1 MKKLSESVWGDLHSR
16 GIGELEREEDEINHL
31 DMEGLYDYLQEKY
44 KGKIFTIRLFDSSG
58 VDKDITIEPIEYVS
72 LTTQSGEFKGHPGL
86 NYILVN
92 SVRQRKFS
100 SDIMSQLTN
109 RFNIKKS
116 YYGRLKIT
124 EKDDT
129 CTNQTFVDLIDIFV
143 NNKENILTESVW
155 ADLHSRGV
163 GETEREEDNI
173 NNFGMEE
180 LYQYILT
187 QYKQVNKK
195 SRPLKTSAENR
206 AFLTIP
212 VFIPENYMGVIRLN
226 ADFIDDMIDSLRLG
240 ASIYECSEFSDELK
254 KRFNIEHTQTNYS
267 LILTPKEGKL
277 SNQTFIDLMDL
288 IIEKVKKPIW
298 KKREV

>member
-16 GIGELEREEDEINHL
+16 GIGEIEREEDEINHL

-58 VDKDITIEPIEYVS
+58 VDKDITIEPIEYVA

-109 RFNIKKS
+109 RFNIKKGF
-116 YYGRLKIT
+116 YGRLKIT

-163 GETEREEDNI
+163 GETKREEDNI
-173 NNFGMEE
+173 NHFGMEE

-187 QYKQVNKK
+187 QYKQVNKI
-195 SRPLKTSAENR
+195 SGPLKTSAENK

-212 VFIPENYMGVIRLN
+212 VFIPENYRCVIRLN
-226 ADFIDDMIDSLRLG
+226 ADFIDDMIDSLTLNT
-240 ASIYECSEFSDELK
+240 SIYECSEFSDELK
-254 KRFNIEHTQTNYS
+254 KRFNIEQAPNYS

-298 KKREV
+298 KKRED